1 MRSFSVAE
9 YQLTS
14 DSDHV
19 IRASDGAWIPNH
31 EGNRDWQEYQDWL
44 DQGGVPDPYVPL
56 PDPPQPPD
64 ANARLDTGVHDAV
77 SAYDAN
83 TPPASAPAGGQG
95 GMTADERLL
104 RLEETIKALCNGHMA
119 YSGESAIK

>member
-1 MRSFSVAE
+1 MAE
-9 YQLTS
+9 YQLTN

-19 IRASDGAWIPNH
+19 IRTSDGAFIPDH
-31 EGNRDWQEYQDWL
+31 EGNSDWQDYQDWL
-44 DQGGVPDPYVPL
+44 DQGGVPDPA
-56 PDPPQPPD
+56 DPPPPPQPD

-77 SAYDAN
+77 GAYDAN

-119 YSGESAIK
+119 YSGKSAIK